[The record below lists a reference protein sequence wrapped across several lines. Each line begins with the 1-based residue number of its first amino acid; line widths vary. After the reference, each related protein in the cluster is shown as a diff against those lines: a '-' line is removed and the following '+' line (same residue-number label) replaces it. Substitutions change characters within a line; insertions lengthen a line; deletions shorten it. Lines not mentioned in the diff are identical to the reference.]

1 MADPQLSQDDPSL
14 TLARA
19 AVGRGW
25 LTSEQVREAQAE
37 RSHDLA
43 SGLTQARSIENIL
56 VAKGYLSG
64 QQLVTL
70 LDEQRSAPPSRPS
83 AGAPERLAAL
93 GKYQIARELG
103 RGGMG
108 LVYEALDTSLRR
120 KVAVKL
126 LLASPNA
133 DDAERALD
141 EERFLREAQLSASLK
156 HPHIVGVYEAGVVDG
171 RRFLAMELIDGQS
184 MSKWRKAGS
193 VTIRQQVTLLR
204 DVALAVDYAHRQG
217 VIHRDLKPDNIL
229 VDGKNQPH
237 VSDFGLAKTLGQDVS
252 VSLTASGMIMGT
264 PAYMSPEQAQA
275 LKTLDHRTDVYALG
289 VILYETLTG
298 RLPFTGETAIEILM
312 KASKNP
318 VPRPSSA
325 VKPGA
330 AAAIDKAVENICLK
344 SLEKDPAERY
354 ASAKDFADDLTRWL
368 KGKEVLATPPKRR
381 WSKLWLLAAGAVVL
395 VGFLTFFL
403 WPSDTALQ
411 KGWHYLQ
418 HGQYEKAIVAFEIA
432 LEADPNS
439 QEAKEG
445 RDEALRQKAA
455 KTRGA
460 PAETRP
466 GR

>member
-1 MADPQLSQDDPSL
+1 MADRRSAPEDPSL

-25 LTSEQVREAQAE
+25 VTADQLRDAQAE
-37 RSHDLA
+37 RSRDLA
-43 SGLTQARSIENIL
+43 SGQSQARSLENIL
-56 VAKGYLSG
+56 VAKGHLSA
-64 QQLVTL
+64 QQLVAL
-70 LDEQRSAPPSRPS
+70 LDEQRSIASPRPS
-83 AGAPERLAAL
+83 PSASERPAAL
-93 GKYQIARELG
+93 GKYEVIRELG

-108 LVYEALDTSLRR
+108 VVYEALDTQLRR
-120 KVAVKL
+120 KVAVKMML
-126 LLASPNA
+126 GSPNA

-141 EERFLREAQLSASLK
+141 EERFLREARLSANLK

-171 RRFLAMELIDGQS
+171 RRYLAMELIDGQS
-184 MSKWRKAGS
+184 MSKWRKSGS

-204 DVALAVDYAHRQG
+204 DVSIAVEHAHRQG

-229 VDGKNQPH
+229 VDGKNHPH

-312 KASKNP
+312 KAARNP
-318 VPRPSSA
+318 VPPPSTA
-325 VKPGA
+325 VKPGGHP
-330 AAAIDKAVENICLK
+330 AIDKAVENICLK
-344 SLEKDPAERY
+344 SLEKDPAARY
-354 ASAKDFADDLTRWL
+354 ATAKDFADDLTRWL
-368 KGKEVLATPPKRR
+368 KGKEVLAEAPKRR
-381 WSKLWLLAAGAVVL
+381 WPMRWILAAGAVFL
-395 VGFLTFFL
+395 AGLLTFFL
-403 WPSDTALQ
+403 WPSEPALQ

-418 HGQYEKAIVAFEIA
+418 HGQYDKAIVAFEIV
-432 LEADPNS
+432 LEADPNN

-445 RDEALRQKAA
+445 RAEALKQKAA
-455 KTRGA
+455 KSGA
-460 PAETRP
+460 PAAPR
-466 GR
+466 